1 MSSEPVI
8 KVKDLVKRYSGG
20 VTVGPI
26 SIETLRGEI
35 LGLVGPNGSGK
46 TTTIRC
52 LVGLQRPTEGEV
64 RVAGLDPLRDRKR
77 LMRLVGYSQE
87 LPAFPPFQSGR
98 DVIETTG
105 RLRGL
110 NGLELRKEVERVLD
124 LSGLV
129 GHADRKVGSYS
140 KGMVQR
146 LSLAQAMIGDPDILI
161 LDEPMLGVD
170 PAARI
175 HMREVFNELKRARKT
190 ILFSTH
196 ELYEVE
202 KISDRVAMIYRGKI
216 IMQDSVKNLLG
227 RVGSTLR
234 VEVELQR
241 PQLAPIEQIRLL
253 RGVSGVELDGTRL
266 VVEFAGGIDGRAELA
281 ELIAR
286 SGAGLLGMAPL
297 HRTLEDIFME
307 MVRVGSRG

>member
-1 MSSEPVI
+1 MSSELVI

-20 VTVGPI
+20 VTIGPI
-26 SIETLRGEI
+26 SIKTMRGEI

-98 DVIETTG
+98 DIIETTG

-110 NGLELRKEVERVLD
+110 DGPELRKEVERVLD

-146 LSLAQAMIGDPDILI
+146 LSLAQALIGDPEILI

-175 HMREVFNELKRARKT
+175 HMREVFLELKRARKT

-216 IMQDSVKNLLG
+216 IVQDSVKNLLG
-227 RVGSTLR
+227 GVGDTLR

-286 SGAGLLGMAPL
+286 SGAGLLGMTPQ
-297 HRTLEDIFME
+297 HKTLEDIFME
-307 MVRVGSRG
+307 MVRVGSRS

>member
-1 MSSEPVI
+1 MGSEPVI

-20 VTVGPI
+20 VTIGPI
-26 SIETLRGEI
+26 SIETMRGEI

-52 LVGLQRPTEGEV
+52 LVGLQRPTGGEV

-98 DVIETTG
+98 DIIETTG

-110 NGLELRKEVERVLD
+110 DGPELRKEVERVLD

-146 LSLAQAMIGDPDILI
+146 LSLAQALIGDPEILI

-175 HMREVFNELKRARKT
+175 HMREVFLELKRARKT

-216 IMQDSVKNLLG
+216 IVQDSVKNLLG
-227 RVGSTLR
+227 GVGDTLR

-286 SGAGLLGMAPL
+286 SGAGLLGMTPQ
-297 HRTLEDIFME
+297 HKTLEDIFME
-307 MVRVGSRG
+307 MVRVGSRS

>member
-8 KVKDLVKRYSGG
+8 KVRDLVKRYGGG
-20 VTVGPI
+20 VTIGPI
-26 SIETLRGEI
+26 SIETMRGEI

-52 LVGLQRPTEGEV
+52 LVGLQRPSEGEV

-87 LPAFPPFQSGR
+87 LPTFPPFQSGR
-98 DVIETTG
+98 DIIEITG

-110 NGLELRKEVERVLD
+110 DGPELRKEVERVLD

-146 LSLAQAMIGDPDILI
+146 LSLAQALIGDPEILI

-175 HMREVFNELKRARKT
+175 HIREIFLELKKAKKT

-202 KISDRVAMIYRGKI
+202 KISDSVAMIYKGKI
-216 IMQDSVKNLLG
+216 IVQDSVKNLLG
-227 RVGSTLR
+227 GVGDTIR
-234 VEVELQR
+234 VEAELQR
-241 PQLAPIEQIRLL
+241 PQLVPLEQIRLL
-253 RGVSGVELDGTRL
+253 QGVARVELDGTRL
-266 VVEFAGGIDGRAELA
+266 VVEFAGGTDGRAELA
-281 ELIAR
+281 ELIVR
-286 SGAGLLGMAPL
+286 SGAGLLGMTPL
-297 HRTLEDIFME
+297 NKTLEDVFME
-307 MVRVGSRG
+307 MIRIGSRG